1 MTSDLQDL
9 RVALDFLCLA
19 EVRFLDTVDFGDF
32 DVLLLQGGRGLLVV
46 RSESLAMPTPEDT
59 R

>member
-1 MTSDLQDL
+1 MRSDLRDL
-9 RVALDFLCLA
+9 RVALDFVCLA

-32 DVLLLQGGRGLLVV
+32 DVLLLQGGRGLLIV